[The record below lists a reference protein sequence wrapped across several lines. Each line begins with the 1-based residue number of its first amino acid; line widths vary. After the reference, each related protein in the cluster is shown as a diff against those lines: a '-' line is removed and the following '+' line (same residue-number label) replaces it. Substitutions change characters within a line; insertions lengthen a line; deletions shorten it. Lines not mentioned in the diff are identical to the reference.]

1 MFWLP
6 HADTSTVVLAA
17 APPIFS
23 LDRDVRAA
31 FDIAQSIEQGGETL
45 LLYAWEGLSYTEVAD
60 AVGVPVGTVRSR
72 IHRARNVLRG
82 ALDMNLEESR

>member
-1 MFWLP
+1 MRDALVTLT
-6 HADTSTVVLAA
+6 AV
-17 APPIFS
+17 
-23 LDRDVRAA
+23 DR
-31 FDIAQSIEQGGETL
+31 ETL